1 MSKVKSAAATQRAQA
16 AAIAKFDLA
25 AWAAELNAAALGF
38 ESGAKRLL
46 ELALAARGK
55 VEHDTAREKFQDAF
69 AAALVV
75 THGVTDE
82 EVRKSKSF
90 ANRVSDAMTILKAAK
105 LPDSMPNN
113 LQRAADA
120 VRKENRDPSKTRK
133 PRAPRAGGKGAEKA
147 NAVETALGMLDN
159 ALLQLVTACADNADA
174 EDVLASM
181 KDFAFDLRRALLG
194 EDVQV
199 DAAA

>member
-1 MSKVKSAAATQRAQA
+1 MTMAKKSAAAQRAQA
-16 AAIAKFDLA
+16 ATVVKFDLA
-25 AWAAELNAAALGF
+25 AWAAELNAAALSF

-69 AAALVV
+69 AAALAV

-82 EVRKSKSF
+82 EARKSKSF
-90 ANRVSDAMTILKAAK
+90 ANRVSDAMAILKAAK
-105 LPDSMPNN
+105 LPGTMPNN

-120 VRKENRDPSKTRK
+120 VRKENRDLNKTRK
-133 PRAPRAGGKGAEKA
+133 PRAGGKVGEKA
-147 NAVETALGMLDN
+147 NAVETALGVLDN
-159 ALLQLVTACADNADA
+159 ALLQLVTACADNAAAVDLLG
-174 EDVLASM
+174 DL
-181 KDFAFDLRRALLG
+181 KDMANDLREALLG

>member
-16 AAIAKFDLA
+16 ASAAKFDLA
-25 AWAAELNAAALGF
+25 AWTAELNAAALGF

-69 AAALVV
+69 AAALAV

-82 EVRKSKSF
+82 EARKSKSF
-90 ANRVSDAMTILKAAK
+90 ANRVSDAMAILKAAK
-105 LPDSMPNN
+105 LPGTMPNN

-120 VRKENRDPSKTRK
+120 VRKENRDPNKTRK
-133 PRAPRAGGKGAEKA
+133 PRAGGKVGEKA

-159 ALLQLVTACADNADA
+159 ALLQLVTACADNAAA

-181 KDFAFDLRRALLG
+181 KDFAFDLRQALLG
-194 EDVQV
+194 EDAQA

>member
-1 MSKVKSAAATQRAQA
+1 MTKKSAAAQRTQA
-16 AAIAKFDLA
+16 AAVAKFDLA
-25 AWAAELNAAALGF
+25 GWSNDLRAAALNL

-69 AAALVV
+69 AAALAV

-82 EVRKSKSF
+82 EARKSKSF
-90 ANRVSDAMTILKAAK
+90 ANRVSDAMAILKAAK

-120 VRKENRDPSKTRK
+120 VRKANRDPNKT
-133 PRAPRAGGKGAEKA
+133 RAPRAGGKAEEKA
-147 NAVETALGMLDN
+147 DPIQTALGMLDN
-159 ALLQLVTACADNADA
+159 ALLQLVTACADNATAVDLLG
-174 EDVLASM
+174 DL
-181 KDFAFDLRRALLG
+181 KDMANDLRGALLG
-194 EDVQV
+194 EGEALQD
-199 DAAA
+199 DAA

>member
-16 AAIAKFDLA
+16 AAVAKFDLA

-46 ELALAARGK
+46 ELALAARGI
-55 VEHDTAREKFQDAF
+55 VELDTAREKFQDAF
-69 AAALVV
+69 AAALAA

-82 EVRKSKSF
+82 DARKSKSF
-90 ANRVSDAMTILKAAK
+90 ANRVSDAMAILKAAK

-120 VRKENRDPSKTRK
+120 VRKANRDPNKT
-133 PRAPRAGGKGAEKA
+133 RAPRAGGKAEPKA

-159 ALLQLVTACADNADA
+159 ALLQLVAACADNAAA

-181 KDFAFDLRRALLG
+181 KDFAFDLRQALLG
-194 EDVQV
+194 ESLQD
-199 DAAA
+199 DAA

>member
-1 MSKVKSAAATQRAQA
+1 MTKKSAAAQRAQA
-16 AAIAKFDLA
+16 AAVAKFDLA
-25 AWAAELNAAALGF
+25 GWSNDLRAAALNL

-46 ELALAARGK
+46 DLALAARGV
-55 VEHDTAREKFQDAF
+55 VELDTAREKFQDAF
-69 AAALVV
+69 AAALVE

-82 EVRKSKSF
+82 EARKSKSF
-90 ANRVSDAMTILKAAK
+90 ANRVSDAMAILKAAK

-120 VRKENRDPSKTRK
+120 VRKANRDPNKTRK
-133 PRAPRAGGKGAEKA
+133 PRAGGKVGEKA
-147 NAVETALGMLDN
+147 NAVEKALGMLDN
-159 ALLQLVTACADNADA
+159 ALLQLVAACADNSDAVDMVAD
-174 EDVLASM
+174 L
-181 KDFAFDLRRALLG
+181 KDMANDLRAALLG

>member
-1 MSKVKSAAATQRAQA
+1 MRKNKSAAAQA
-16 AAIAKFDLA
+16 NAVSNFDLA
-25 AWAAELNAAALGF
+25 GWSAELNAAALGF

-46 ELALAARGK
+46 ELALAARGH
-55 VEHDTAREKFQDAF
+55 VELDTAREKFQDAF
-69 AAALVV
+69 AAALAV

-82 EVRKSKSF
+82 EARKSKSF
-90 ANRVSDAMTILKAAK
+90 ANRVSDAMAILKAAK

-120 VRKENRDPSKTRK
+120 VRKANRVQSKSRK
-133 PRAPRAGGKGAEKA
+133 PRAGGKVGEKA

-159 ALLQLVTACADNADA
+159 ALLQLVAACADNSEAVDMVAD
-174 EDVLASM
+174 L
-181 KDFAFDLRRALLG
+181 KDMAADLRQALLG
-194 EDVQV
+194 EDVQA

>member
-1 MSKVKSAAATQRAQA
+1 MAKKSAAAQRAQA
-16 AAIAKFDLA
+16 ATVVKFDLA
-25 AWAAELNAAALGF
+25 AWAAELNAAALSF

-69 AAALVV
+69 AAALAV

-82 EVRKSKSF
+82 EARKSKSF
-90 ANRVSDAMTILKAAK
+90 ANRVSDAMAILKAAK
-105 LPDSMPNN
+105 LPGTMPNN

-120 VRKENRDPSKTRK
+120 VRKENRDLNKTRK
-133 PRAPRAGGKGAEKA
+133 PRAGGKVGEKA
-147 NAVETALGMLDN
+147 NAVETALGVLDN
-159 ALLQLVTACADNADA
+159 ALLQLVTACADNAAAVDLLG
-174 EDVLASM
+174 DL
-181 KDFAFDLRRALLG
+181 KDMANDLREALLG

>member
-1 MSKVKSAAATQRAQA
+1 MTTTKKSAAAKRVQSA
-16 AAIAKFDLA
+16 AVAKFDLA

-82 EVRKSKSF
+82 EARKSKSF
-90 ANRVSDAMTILKAAK
+90 ANRVSDAMAILKAAK
-105 LPDSMPNN
+105 LPGTMPNN

-120 VRKENRDPSKTRK
+120 VRKENRDPNKTRK
-133 PRAPRAGGKGAEKA
+133 PRAGGKAAPEA
-147 NAVETALGMLDN
+147 DPIQTALDMLDN
-159 ALLQLVTACADNADA
+159 ALLQLVTACADNAAA

-181 KDFAFDLRRALLG
+181 KDFAFDLRQALLG
-194 EDVQV
+194 EDVQTG
-199 DAAA
+199 AAA

>member
-1 MSKVKSAAATQRAQA
+1 MSKVKSAAAAQRAQA
-16 AAIAKFDLA
+16 ASATKFDLA

-69 AAALVV
+69 AAALAV

-82 EVRKSKSF
+82 EARKSKSF
-90 ANRVSDAMTILKAAK
+90 ANRVSDAMAILKAAK
-105 LPDSMPNN
+105 LPGTMPNN

-120 VRKENRDPSKTRK
+120 VRKENRDPNKTRK
-133 PRAPRAGGKGAEKA
+133 PRAGGKAEPDA
-147 NAVETALGMLDN
+147 DPIQTALGMLDN
-159 ALLQLVTACADNADA
+159 ALLQLVTACADNAAA

-181 KDFAFDLRRALLG
+181 KDFAFDLRQALLG
-194 EDVQV
+194 EGEALQD
-199 DAAA
+199 DAA

>member
-1 MSKVKSAAATQRAQA
+1 MTKKSAAAQRAQSA
-16 AAIAKFDLA
+16 AVAKFDLA

-69 AAALVV
+69 AAALAV
-75 THGVTDE
+75 THGVTNE
-82 EVRKSKSF
+82 EARKSKSF
-90 ANRVSDAMTILKAAK
+90 ANRVSDAMAILKAAK
-105 LPDSMPNN
+105 LPGTMPNN

-120 VRKENRDPSKTRK
+120 VRKENRDPNKTRK
-133 PRAPRAGGKGAEKA
+133 PRAGGKPEPKA
-147 NAVETALGMLDN
+147 DPIETALGMLDN
-159 ALLQLVTACADNADA
+159 ALLQLVTACADNPAA

-181 KDFAFDLRRALLG
+181 KDFAFDLRQALLS
-194 EDVQV
+194 EDEALQD
-199 DAAA
+199 DAA

>member
-16 AAIAKFDLA
+16 NAVAKFDLA
-25 AWAAELNAAALGF
+25 GWSNDLRAAALNL

-69 AAALVV
+69 AAALVE

-82 EVRKSKSF
+82 EARKSKSF
-90 ANRVSDAMTILKAAK
+90 ANRVSDAMAILKAAK

-120 VRKENRDPSKTRK
+120 VRKANRDPNKT
-133 PRAPRAGGKGAEKA
+133 RAPRAGGKAEAKA
-147 NAVETALGMLDN
+147 DPIQTALGMLDN
-159 ALLQLVTACADNADA
+159 ALLQLVTACADNAAAVDLLG
-174 EDVLASM
+174 DL
-181 KDFAFDLRRALLG
+181 KDMANDLRDALVG
-194 EDVQV
+194 EDVQA

>member
-1 MSKVKSAAATQRAQA
+1 MTKKSNARANA
-16 AAIAKFDLA
+16 VAKFDLA
-25 AWAAELNAAALGF
+25 AWAADLNAAALGF

-55 VEHDTAREKFQDAF
+55 VELDTAREKFQDAF
-69 AAALVV
+69 AAALAV

-82 EVRKSKSF
+82 EARKSKSF
-90 ANRVSDAMTILKAAK
+90 ANRVSDAMAILKAKK

-120 VRKENRDPSKTRK
+120 VRKENRDPSKTR
-133 PRAPRAGGKGAEKA
+133 APRAGGKVGEKA

-159 ALLQLVTACADNADA
+159 ALLQLVAACADNSDAVDMVAD
-174 EDVLASM
+174 L
-181 KDFAFDLRRALLG
+181 KDMAADLRQALLG
-194 EDVQV
+194 QDDAQAD
-199 DAAA
+199 DAA

>member
-1 MSKVKSAAATQRAQA
+1 MSKVKSAAAAQRAQA
-16 AAIAKFDLA
+16 AAVAKFDLA

-69 AAALVV
+69 AAALAM

-82 EVRKSKSF
+82 EARKSKSF
-90 ANRVSDAMTILKAAK
+90 ANRVSDAMAILKAAK

-120 VRKENRDPSKTRK
+120 VRKANRDPNKT
-133 PRAPRAGGKGAEKA
+133 RAPRAGGKGAEKA

-159 ALLQLVTACADNADA
+159 ALLQLVTACADNAAA

-181 KDFAFDLRRALLG
+181 KDFAFDLRQALMG
-194 EDVQV
+194 EDVQA
-199 DAAA
+199 DAA

>member
-1 MSKVKSAAATQRAQA
+1 MTTTKKSAAATQRAKA
-16 AAIAKFDLA
+16 ATVAKFDLA
-25 AWAAELNAAALGF
+25 AWTNELNAAALGF

-46 ELALAARGK
+46 ELALTARGK

-69 AAALVV
+69 AAALAV

-82 EVRKSKSF
+82 EARKSKSF
-90 ANRVSDAMTILKAAK
+90 ANRVSDAMAILKAAK
-105 LPDSMPNN
+105 LPGTMPNN

-133 PRAPRAGGKGAEKA
+133 PRAGGKAEPDA
-147 NAVETALGMLDN
+147 DPIQTALGMLDS
-159 ALLQLVTACADNADA
+159 ALLQLVTACADNAAA

-181 KDFAFDLRRALLG
+181 KDFAFDLRQALLG
-194 EDVQV
+194 EDAQA